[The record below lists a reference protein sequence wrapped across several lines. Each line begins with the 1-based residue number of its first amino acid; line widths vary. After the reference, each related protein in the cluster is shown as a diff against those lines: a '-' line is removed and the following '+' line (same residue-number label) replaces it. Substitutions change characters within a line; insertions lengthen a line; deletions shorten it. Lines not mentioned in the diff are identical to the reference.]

1 MRGSEH
7 SAKVT
12 RRLHWIAHIG
22 YASRGLLFL
31 SIGILALL
39 AAADSHRQTVGWTG
53 ALRVLGQSFGTP
65 LLAVLLLGLIFFSV
79 WRILQAYLD
88 MDGLGDKPLAL
99 AKRVVFA
106 ITGIFYS
113 LAALWILWVL
123 FGFAAD
129 KSEDALLRHWTY
141 WVLHLPFG
149 PWFLA
154 FVGMTVVG
162 TGVGLGIRAW
172 TAPLDQRLIVKQ
184 KTKVW
189 LRPMTRYALAVR
201 AFIFLLI
208 GGSVIIAAFEF
219 DSREAK
225 GLGATLAALREQFYG
240 GLWLGIVAFGFIT
253 YGCYEFAQSFWHRG
267 SSR

>member
-39 AAADSHRQTVGWTG
+39 AAVDSHRQTVGWTG

-141 WVLHLPFG
+141 W
-149 PWFLA
+149 
-154 FVGMTVVG
+154 
-162 TGVGLGIRAW
+162 
-172 TAPLDQRLIVKQ
+172 
-184 KTKVW
+184 
-189 LRPMTRYALAVR
+189 
-201 AFIFLLI
+201 
-208 GGSVIIAAFEF
+208 
-219 DSREAK
+219 
-225 GLGATLAALREQFYG
+225 GATCKTAGSRRIFHSEREQ
-240 GLWLGIVAFGFIT
+240 IVASALTSRMVFPQRNTSRTGARTCLYARRYQTPGIT
-253 YGCYEFAQSFWHRG
+253 FKDSF
-267 SSR
+267 SRCCGKR

>member
-123 FGFAAD
+123 FGFAARQKRRCAAPTLD
-129 KSEDALLRHWTY
+129 ILGTASSIRPVVLGLRRNDGSWNRCGFRHQSLDGSFGSKARRQIEDEGLAAADDALCLSCASIH
-141 WVLHLPFG
+141 
-149 PWFLA
+149 
-154 FVGMTVVG
+154 
-162 TGVGLGIRAW
+162 
-172 TAPLDQRLIVKQ
+172 
-184 KTKVW
+184 
-189 LRPMTRYALAVR
+189 
-201 AFIFLLI
+201 IFADWRI
-208 GGSVIIAAFEF
+208 S
-219 DSREAK
+219 D
-225 GLGATLAALREQFYG
+225 YC
-240 GLWLGIVAFGFIT
+240 GF
-253 YGCYEFAQSFWHRG
+253 
-267 SSR
+267 

>member
-39 AAADSHRQTVGWTG
+39 AAADSHRQTVGSTG

-99 AKRVVFA
+99 AKRMVFA
-106 ITGIFYS
+106 ITGIRRNGGSWNRCGFRHQS
-113 LAALWILWVL
+113 LDGSFGSKTRRQTEDEGLAA
-123 FGFAAD
+123 AD
-129 KSEDALLRHWTY
+129 DALCLSCASIHIFADW
-141 WVLHLPFG
+141 
-149 PWFLA
+149 
-154 FVGMTVVG
+154 
-162 TGVGLGIRAW
+162 GIG
-172 TAPLDQRLIVKQ
+172 D
-184 KTKVW
+184 
-189 LRPMTRYALAVR
+189 YC
-201 AFIFLLI
+201 
-208 GGSVIIAAFEF
+208 
-219 DSREAK
+219 
-225 GLGATLAALREQFYG
+225 
-240 GLWLGIVAFGFIT
+240 GF
-253 YGCYEFAQSFWHRG
+253 
-267 SSR
+267 